1 MAICETCGTHY
12 SPTAEALECPK
23 CATSTRRPP
32 SPARPSVGSGT
43 PVPRRSE
50 PASHARPVQRTG
62 PSKPAGPAEPAEPVK
77 VRQDA
82 ARGPA
87 VRHERAGAARRAA
100 AAPEAREP
108 RPAAGVLDSSAKIG
122 LVVTAVLAIVVFT
135 AVALIARKKAS
146 ERRALAA
153 YEKQVSDLHQE
164 LLAFNMEDEAS
175 ARRLVQTAKD
185 KENLWREHRL
195 AGDIQ
200 SLVSRAT
207 ASMEM
212 GRERREALERFAEI
226 ERKLESP
233 EKLAPDELKDMR
245 RTLEELEAQIALGG
259 AELVARSS
267 LARAAVDR
275 TYATRLLD
283 EAQAFEEAN
292 RSSPRLALVRY
303 QLVEDETKELL
314 DRAHRDRNQELQ
326 DFYTPLYQKAI
337 EQSDRLVTAVFTAEE
352 SEGLPWIDCLA
363 GEQVGFWNPSSA
375 KGFSH
380 RIENGVLQII
390 GPDADAGRI
399 AVISIGDREQWRN
412 FVVDL
417 EFAIER
423 GDLEMYF
430 RLGRTP
436 SVNTVSHS
444 LKAEGEDADL
454 IAGRKYQARASLLGS
469 RFVFRYATEDIDTP
483 SPHDEQ
489 VSWIKNRKGAIGL
502 VVPAGTR
509 ARFTRFRVRELR

>member
-12 SPTAEALECPK
+12 SPTAEALDCPK
-23 CATSTRRPP
+23 CAASRKGPLASARSPGPP
-32 SPARPSVGSGT
+32 RPSRPSGGAAAAAS
-43 PVPRRSE
+43 RRSE
-50 PASHARPVQRTG
+50 PATPTRTSKGISASKPTAAEPHARAPL
-62 PSKPAGPAEPAEPVK
+62 PAT
-77 VRQDA
+77 
-82 ARGPA
+82 
-87 VRHERAGAARRAA
+87 
-100 AAPEAREP
+100 
-108 RPAAGVLDSSAKIG
+108 GVLDSSAKIG

-146 ERRALAA
+146 ERKAVAA

-164 LLAFNMEDEAS
+164 LLAFNLEEEAS
-175 ARRLVQTAKD
+175 ARRLVQLAKD
-185 KENLWREHRL
+185 KEGLWREHRL

-200 SLVSRAT
+200 SLVSRAA
-207 ASMEM
+207 ASMET
-212 GRERREALERFAEI
+212 GRERRESLERFAEI

-233 EKLAPDELKDMR
+233 DKLAPDELKDMR
-245 RTLEELEAQIALGG
+245 RTLEELEVQIGLGG
-259 AELVARSS
+259 AELVARFS
-267 LARAAVDR
+267 LARAGVDK

-303 QLVEDETKELL
+303 QVVEDETKELL
-314 DRAHRDRNQELQ
+314 DRAHHERDQELQ
-326 DFYTPLYQKAI
+326 DFYAPLYQKAI
-337 EQSDRLVTAVFTAEE
+337 EQSDRLVTAIFTADTGED
-352 SEGLPWIDCLA
+352 LPWVDCLS

-380 RIENGVLQII
+380 RVENGVLQII

-412 FVVDL
+412 FVIDL
-417 EFAIER
+417 EFTIER

-436 SVNTVSHS
+436 SVNTISHS

-454 IAGRKYQARASLLGS
+454 IAGRKYQAKASLLGS

-489 VSWIKNRKGAIGL
+489 VSWTKNRKGAIGL
-502 VVPAGTR
+502 VVPPGAR